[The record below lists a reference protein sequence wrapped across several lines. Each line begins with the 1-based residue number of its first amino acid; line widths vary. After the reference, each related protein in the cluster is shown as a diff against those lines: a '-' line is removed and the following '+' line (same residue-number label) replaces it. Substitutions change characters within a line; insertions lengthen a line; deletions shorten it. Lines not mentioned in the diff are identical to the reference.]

1 MATNASEH
9 LGLHLWEPTD
19 QVLRTEFNENW
30 QKIDTAAAEAQGIA
44 ERAQTTADAAY
55 SSGNKPF
62 VVGNY
67 TGTGK
72 DVTISLGFK
81 PSFLIV
87 CGHAATDALNTD
99 EKILYAFTATGG
111 HVITGRIQLL
121 PQDSLPA
128 PEVPAGAIP
137 TYLSAAGLMT
147 ISHFDNR

>member
-44 ERAQTTADAAY
+44 ERAQTTADTAY

-111 HVITGRIQLL
+111 HVITGRIQL
-121 PQDSLPA
+121 
-128 PEVPAGAIP
+128 
-137 TYLSAAGLMT
+137 TAAGFIACARGSSGSYPDLSLSGRSYDY
-147 ISHFDNR
+147 IAFR